1 MKFVSV
7 LKNKEIKNAGWIIA
21 GRIAQMVLSFLI
33 SIFTARYLGPS
44 NFGIINYVGAYVSFF
59 TSLCTL
65 GINSVI
71 IKEFVDNPDEQGK
84 TIGTAIVLRA
94 VSSMLSS
101 VTIVGIV
108 SVVDRGEPVTIAVS
122 GLCSIALIFQIFDTI
137 NFWFQSKYQSKVTAI
152 AGLAAYIVTSIYKII
167 LLVLQKSVVWF
178 AFASS
183 VDYMIIAV
191 FLFQAYRKYEG
202 PKLQFSWQKGKYLLS
217 RSYHYILSGMMV
229 AIYGQTDRLMLKQML
244 DETVVGY
251 YSLAVAINTMWVFVL
266 QAVIDSISPTI
277 ISLYKSRDVDAF
289 KRKNRQLY
297 AIIIYTSVF
306 VAIMFGFFGRY
317 AIVLL
322 YGSEYEPAAKLLK
335 IIAWYTIFSYLGVSR
350 NAWIVCT
357 NNQKYLKHMYFSAA
371 VVNVLLNLCF
381 IPIWGATG
389 AAVASLTTQ
398 ILTGI
403 IFPCFIRQMRPN
415 VKLMVE
421 AFLLKNIR
429 K

>member
-84 TIGTAIVLRA
+84 TIWTAIVLRA

-217 RSYHYILSGMMV
+217 
-229 AIYGQTDRLMLKQML
+229 
-244 DETVVGY
+244 
-251 YSLAVAINTMWVFVL
+251 
-266 QAVIDSISPTI
+266 
-277 ISLYKSRDVDAF
+277 
-289 KRKNRQLY
+289 
-297 AIIIYTSVF
+297 
-306 VAIMFGFFGRY
+306 
-317 AIVLL
+317 
-322 YGSEYEPAAKLLK
+322 
-335 IIAWYTIFSYLGVSR
+335 
-350 NAWIVCT
+350 
-357 NNQKYLKHMYFSAA
+357 
-371 VVNVLLNLCF
+371 
-381 IPIWGATG
+381 
-389 AAVASLTTQ
+389 
-398 ILTGI
+398 
-403 IFPCFIRQMRPN
+403 
-415 VKLMVE
+415 
-421 AFLLKNIR
+421 
-429 K
+429 